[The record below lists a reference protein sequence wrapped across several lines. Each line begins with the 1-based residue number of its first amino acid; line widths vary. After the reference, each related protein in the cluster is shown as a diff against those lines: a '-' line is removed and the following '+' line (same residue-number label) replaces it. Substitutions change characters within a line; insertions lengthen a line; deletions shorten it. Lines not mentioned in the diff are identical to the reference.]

1 MDLMEILEKYEKAIY
16 FILTILL
23 AITIAFAVVELI
35 YTLFLALTFDTP
47 YLLGNDELL
56 QIFGFFLLVL
66 IGIELLGTVKA
77 YIRENTIH
85 VEIVIILA
93 IIAIARKVILL
104 DISNSNP
111 LEIAGIGVVIFA
123 LCSGYYLLKKGG
135 ITTSL

>member
-16 FILTILL
+16 LILTILL

-35 YTLFLALTFDTP
+35 FTLYVALTFETP

-77 YIRENTIH
+77 YIRDNTIH
-85 VEIVIILA
+85 VEIVVVLA

-104 DISNSNP
+104 DMTNSNP
-111 LEIAGIGVVIFA
+111 FELVGIGIVIFA
-123 LCSGYYLLKKGG
+123 LCSGYYLLRKGG
-135 ITTSL
+135 ISHNS

>member
-1 MDLMEILEKYEKAIY
+1 MDLMELLEKYEKAIY
-16 FILTILL
+16 LILTILL

-35 YTLFLALTFDTP
+35 FTLFLSLVVESP

-77 YIRENTIH
+77 YIRDNTIH
-85 VEIVIILA
+85 VEIVIVLA

-104 DISNSNP
+104 DVTNSNP
-111 LEIAGIGVVIFA
+111 MELVGIGVVIFA
-123 LCSGYYLLKKGG
+123 LCTGYYFLKKGG